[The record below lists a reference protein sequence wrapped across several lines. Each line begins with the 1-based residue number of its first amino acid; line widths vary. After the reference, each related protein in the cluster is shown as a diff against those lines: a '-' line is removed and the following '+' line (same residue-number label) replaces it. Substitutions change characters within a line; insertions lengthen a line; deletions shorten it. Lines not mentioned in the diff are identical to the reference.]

1 MSSETVAKVVGKK
14 LRHYFEVKRLEDG
27 FDLSGVNQPQLNH
40 PPLKSLSVLVPPT
53 LTSPY
58 RSHMLRRNDPQRAT
72 LQYDGLHDR
81 ALKHYFSQ
89 AEVKTRI
96 TQMHPTDG
104 ELREDDIK
112 RLLKRY
118 MYKYRFIPDSKD
130 NNKLQI
136 KQPQKVVGFDLDPSR
151 SGHLSNR
158 KTPWQ
163 PNVHNKHPTMPEWM
177 YRHHPTQGRAIKAEL
192 VGFGVGLPSQKHKR
206 IKGGFPQMRTVPSR
220 SITRGEAQRLIDVA
234 TKILVATEH
243 VNNLQ
248 ARPVTPNHKKQ
259 AAPKPFETNQNLPDG
274 KSRKKKRPSTAKYT
288 WDIHG
293 RRHIRVKSY
302 DDSFVP
308 DWLIHEMQH
317 DLATGEYLPY
327 VPYYLEPYDKY
338 GPEPNSQSFDNE
350 PHILYGPIS
359 PGSQFIDDQYGQ
371 NVQESHGLNDTAP
384 CGQFVDDQYSQYR
397 RGSRGWYRIVP
408 FGQINVYRSDQNS
421 QKSFGPN
428 TKGSHGQLV
437 DDRYDTYTQGSH
449 GWYSPKS
456 WLLHSSVPL
465 DDKHRGKRTQR
476 RDERKQKEAESEEDE
491 PATPKP
497 SPRPKSAKYRQREPD
512 PSPPRPTVIN
522 VPETPMSK
530 QVAVNQGSQTVDD
543 VGIQTERKLLEE
555 YDHSE
560 EEVKDGPWC
569 EYQVYVRTG
578 DRVGAATK
586 ADVKITLYGEKG
598 RTKEITLGKSSQNK
612 VKFQRGKEDIFVF
625 PAHHVGKLR
634 KIKIGHDRPELNYAW
649 YVDSVSVSDMH
660 DKRIYDFPCHT
671 WLSGRDGDKKTYKEF
686 TLDGERAFVEAFNKE
701 RERSYPSAGRD
712 RNKGD
717 DSSESKASKN
727 DKGSQESLRGSRG
740 EGHSDDES
748 TRSHSSRSTSSMSS
762 SSSSRGRRTPAKVT
776 KREISPPRKTEKDE
790 FFDSKVSGPT
800 FTFRNSKDETTDPEE
815 YLSGYKAG
823 LEAASAEQ
831 KHQHSEEDRAKKRVL
846 DGVTIHDAARTGD
859 MDRMQKLLD
868 NFPDMKESKD
878 EAGLTPL
885 HIASTH
891 GRLDI
896 VKWLTALGVN
906 LNTETQTG
914 YTAIHLAASNGHL
927 NCIIVLAAMGAKL
940 TCLSVDKQTPLHL
953 AAMNGHLECVKW
965 LIANRANLSAKDNQ
979 DRSALEL
986 AEEYQQKEVAAFIRK
1001 CLDEEKDP
1009 NSSLHS
1015 LRKSRNGL
1023 GTIQED
1029 SRTEGSS
1036 LWRDDSNAYSS
1047 RATAGS
1053 QREGRNARES
1063 NAQSAK
1069 NFIQI
1074 PVIWRSVDC
1083 TRNNSKERSVHT
1095 RLSWTAY
1102 VTRWQ
1107 SNGHSKEH
1115 YPAIFGPTE
1124 LEQ

>member
-308 DWLIHEMQH
+308 DWLM
-317 DLATGEYLPY
+317 
-327 VPYYLEPYDKY
+327 
-338 GPEPNSQSFDNE
+338 
-350 PHILYGPIS
+350 
-359 PGSQFIDDQYGQ
+359 
-371 NVQESHGLNDTAP
+371 
-384 CGQFVDDQYSQYR
+384 
-397 RGSRGWYRIVP
+397 
-408 FGQINVYRSDQNS
+408 
-421 QKSFGPN
+421 
-428 TKGSHGQLV
+428 
-437 DDRYDTYTQGSH
+437 
-449 GWYSPKS
+449 
-456 WLLHSSVPL
+456 
-465 DDKHRGKRTQR
+465 TQR

>member
-293 RRHIRVKSY
+293 RRHIRVKDEKGEGKARPASERSHRSY

-308 DWLIHEMQH
+308 DWLM
-317 DLATGEYLPY
+317 
-327 VPYYLEPYDKY
+327 
-338 GPEPNSQSFDNE
+338 
-350 PHILYGPIS
+350 
-359 PGSQFIDDQYGQ
+359 
-371 NVQESHGLNDTAP
+371 
-384 CGQFVDDQYSQYR
+384 
-397 RGSRGWYRIVP
+397 
-408 FGQINVYRSDQNS
+408 
-421 QKSFGPN
+421 
-428 TKGSHGQLV
+428 
-437 DDRYDTYTQGSH
+437 
-449 GWYSPKS
+449 
-456 WLLHSSVPL
+456 
-465 DDKHRGKRTQR
+465 TQR

>member
-259 AAPKPFETNQNLPDG
+259 AAPKPFE
-274 KSRKKKRPSTAKYT
+274 KKRPSTAKYT

-308 DWLIHEMQH
+308 DWLM
-317 DLATGEYLPY
+317 
-327 VPYYLEPYDKY
+327 
-338 GPEPNSQSFDNE
+338 
-350 PHILYGPIS
+350 
-359 PGSQFIDDQYGQ
+359 
-371 NVQESHGLNDTAP
+371 
-384 CGQFVDDQYSQYR
+384 
-397 RGSRGWYRIVP
+397 
-408 FGQINVYRSDQNS
+408 
-421 QKSFGPN
+421 
-428 TKGSHGQLV
+428 
-437 DDRYDTYTQGSH
+437 
-449 GWYSPKS
+449 
-456 WLLHSSVPL
+456 
-465 DDKHRGKRTQR
+465 TQR

>member
-1 MSSETVAKVVGKK
+1 
-14 LRHYFEVKRLEDG
+14 
-27 FDLSGVNQPQLNH
+27 
-40 PPLKSLSVLVPPT
+40 
-53 LTSPY
+53 
-58 RSHMLRRNDPQRAT
+58 
-72 LQYDGLHDR
+72 
-81 ALKHYFSQ
+81 
-89 AEVKTRI
+89 
-96 TQMHPTDG
+96 TDG

-308 DWLIHEMQH
+308 DWLM
-317 DLATGEYLPY
+317 
-327 VPYYLEPYDKY
+327 
-338 GPEPNSQSFDNE
+338 
-350 PHILYGPIS
+350 
-359 PGSQFIDDQYGQ
+359 
-371 NVQESHGLNDTAP
+371 
-384 CGQFVDDQYSQYR
+384 
-397 RGSRGWYRIVP
+397 
-408 FGQINVYRSDQNS
+408 
-421 QKSFGPN
+421 
-428 TKGSHGQLV
+428 
-437 DDRYDTYTQGSH
+437 
-449 GWYSPKS
+449 
-456 WLLHSSVPL
+456 
-465 DDKHRGKRTQR
+465 TQR

-1074 PVIWRSVDC
+1074 PVIW
-1083 TRNNSKERSVHT
+1083 
-1095 RLSWTAY
+1095 
-1102 VTRWQ
+1102 
-1107 SNGHSKEH
+1107 
-1115 YPAIFGPTE
+1115 
-1124 LEQ
+1124 